1 MMKMGFWKMSGG
13 WNSAAAIVP
22 FTDLV
27 TRCSMR
33 QQQWRRHMRM
43 PKNGKKKD
51 LAGETEWGEDVR

>member
-1 MMKMGFWKMSGG
+1 MMMDFQKVSGG

-22 FTDLV
+22 FADLV
-27 TRCSMR
+27 TRCAMR
-33 QQQWRRHMRM
+33 QQQWRRRMRM